1 MITDKIFFVYVIFF
15 HNEIVVSCTR
25 VAISSSVHDLIRP
38 FPYLS
43 MTDLFIRIP
52 YSWNVFMDWMSPL
65 NEICSITIPD
75 SGRPVVSFYLSGNG
89 NSGRV
94 YPEQVMDP

>member
-52 YSWNVFMDWMSPL
+52 
-65 NEICSITIPD
+65 
-75 SGRPVVSFYLSGNG
+75 
-89 NSGRV
+89 
-94 YPEQVMDP
+94 